1 MLSHLSIRNVVLIE
15 AADIEFAPGLT
26 VLTGE
31 TGAGKSIILDSLSLA
46 LGGRADRALVR
57 NGADQASVTA
67 TFELAPVHA
76 AFALL
81 SEAGLAFEPG
91 EPLIL
96 RRTLNAN
103 GQSRAF
109 VNDAAASVQLL
120 KAIGEALV
128 EFHGQG
134 DDRGL
139 LDPRGHLQLLD
150 AFGGLSAL
158 ANSAALAHVGWREAQ
173 GALTAFEERRARAAA
188 EEDYLAHAGEELAK
202 LAPEPGEEASLA
214 EERAL
219 RMNASRIA
227 EDVAG
232 ALDVLA
238 GTSGLDARLG
248 QALRR
253 LERVG
258 DEARS
263 VIAPAAAALERTAIE
278 ANEARSA
285 LEAALE
291 ALRHDPERLAAV
303 EERLFALRTAAR
315 KYRVGADELAAKR
328 AEIEAALQSIRS
340 SDKETQ
346 NLAAAVDAARAQF
359 LKLAGELSA
368 KRSAAAVKLDA
379 AVNKELAPLKLARA
393 EFATL
398 IESGPEGR
406 AGPTGLDRVE
416 FRIRT
421 NSGQAPGPLQD
432 IASGGEL
439 ARFVLALKV
448 VLARESS
455 AGTMI
460 FDEVDRGIGGAVADA
475 VGERLKRLAAGSQVL
490 VVTHSPQVAARGD
503 HHFLITKREAKG
515 KTIAALAVLDAEAR
529 REEIARMLSGSTI
542 TQEARAAAERLLA
555 GAELAAETVRPRRK
569 KASA

>member
-1 MLSHLSIRNVVLIE
+1 M
-15 AADIEFAPGLT
+15 
-26 VLTGE
+26 
-31 TGAGKSIILDSLSLA
+31 
-46 LGGRADRALVR
+46 
-57 NGADQASVTA
+57 
-67 TFELAPVHA
+67 
-76 AFALL
+76 
-81 SEAGLAFEPG
+81 SEAGLEVVPG

-109 VNDAAASVQLL
+109 INDAAASVQLL
-120 KAIGEALV
+120 KAIGETLV

-139 LDPRGHLQLLD
+139 LDPRGHLRLLD
-150 AFGGLSAL
+150 AFGGLNGL
-158 ANSAALAHVGWREAQ
+158 ASSVALAHVAWRDARN
-173 GALTAFEERRARAAA
+173 AAVAFEERRQRAAA
-188 EEDYLAHAGEELAK
+188 EEDYLAHAAEELSK
-202 LAPEPGEEASLA
+202 LAPEAGEEGALA

-219 RMNASRIA
+219 RLNAGRIA
-227 EDVAG
+227 EDVSE
-232 ALDVLA
+232 ALDVIA
-238 GTSGLDARLG
+238 GTSGLEARLG

-258 DEARS
+258 DEARA
-263 VIAPAAAALERTAIE
+263 VITPAAAALERTAIE
-278 ANEARSA
+278 AGEARSS

-303 EERLFALRTAAR
+303 EERLFALRAAAR
-315 KYRVGADELAAKR
+315 KFRVSADELAIKR
-328 AEIEAALQSIRS
+328 AEIDAQLAAIRS
-340 SDKETQ
+340 GDKETK
-346 NLAAAVDAARAQF
+346 NLAAAVEAARAQF
-359 LKLAGELSA
+359 VKLAGELSK
-368 KRSAAAVKLDA
+368 KRQVAAAKLDG
-379 AVNKELAPLKLARA
+379 AVNNELAPLKLAKA

-398 IESGPEGR
+398 IEDEPEAR
-406 AGPTGLDRVE
+406 AGASGLDRVE

-421 NSGQAPGPLQD
+421 NAGQAPGPLQD

-448 VLARESS
+448 VLAREGS

-515 KTIAALAVLDAEAR
+515 KTNAAVTVLGAEAR
-529 REEIARMLSGSTI
+529 REEIARMLSGSTV
-542 TQEARAAAERLLA
+542 TAEARAAADRLLA
-555 GAELAAETVRPRRK
+555 GAEIAVEAARPRRK

>member
-1 MLSHLSIRNVVLIE
+1 MLTALSIRNIVLIE
-15 AADIEFAPGLT
+15 AADIEFASGLS

-57 NGADQASVTA
+57 IGADQASVTA
-67 TFELAPVHA
+67 TFELAPVHP

-81 SEAGLAFEPG
+81 TEAGFAADGGDALV
-91 EPLIL
+91 L

-109 VNDAAASVQLL
+109 VNDAAASIQLL
-120 KAIGEALV
+120 RAVGETLV

-139 LDPRGHLQLLD
+139 LDARGHLRLLD

-158 ANSAALAHVGWREAQ
+158 AGTVALSHSAWREAQ
-173 GALTAFEERRARAAA
+173 AAAAAFEVQRARAAA
-188 EEDYLAHAGEELAK
+188 EEDYLAHAAEELEK
-202 LAPEPGEEASLA
+202 LEPSPGEEASLS

-219 RMNASRIA
+219 RLSASRVA
-227 EDVAG
+227 QDVAF
-232 ALDVLA
+232 ALDAIA
-238 GTSGLDARLG
+238 GTSGLDTRLG

-253 LERVG
+253 LERVS
-258 DEARS
+258 DEARA
-263 VIAPAAAALERTAIE
+263 VVAPAASALERAAIE
-278 ANEARSA
+278 ANEAHRA

-303 EERLFALRTAAR
+303 DERLFALRAAAR
-315 KYRVGADELAAKR
+315 KYRVNADDLSAKR
-328 AEIEAALQSIRS
+328 AEIEAQLSAIRS
-340 SDKETQ
+340 SEKQTA
-346 NLAAAVDAARAQF
+346 NLAAAAEAARAKF
-359 LKLAGELSA
+359 LKLAGELS
-368 KRSAAAVKLDA
+368 KQRRAAANKLDG
-379 AVNKELAPLKLARA
+379 AVNKELAPLKLAKA
-393 EFATL
+393 EFATTINEL
-398 IESGPEGR
+398 PEPQ
-406 AGPTGLDRVE
+406 AGPGGIDHVE

-421 NSGQAPGPLQD
+421 NAGQMPGPLQD

-448 VLARESS
+448 VLAREGS
-455 AGTMI
+455 AETMI

-475 VGERLKRLAAGSQVL
+475 VGERLKRLASGSQVL

-503 HHFLITKREAKG
+503 HHFLIVKREAKG
-515 KTIAALAVLDAEAR
+515 KTSAVTSVLDALAR
-529 REEIARMLSGSTI
+529 REEIARMLSGSAI
-542 TQEARAAAERLLA
+542 TEEARAAAERLLA
-555 GAELAAETVRPRRK
+555 GGEISAEPVRVRRK
-569 KASA
+569 KAS